1 MSEEQAVES
10 VDDPVTVPS
19 LTTDLRELG
28 LEAGDTVLVH
38 SSLSALGWV
47 CGGPPAVVDALQE
60 VVTETGTVAMPTH
73 SGDYSDPADWSN
85 PPVPDEWEV
94 TIRETMPPYRPAVT
108 PTRVGAVPECFRTYP
123 ETHRSDHPTVS
134 FTAWGAEAE
143 TVVADHELDSRLG
156 EGSPLA
162 RLYELDADV
171 LFLGVGH
178 DTNTSLHLAENR
190 ADIPIETVTGGAP
203 ILVDGDRKWVE
214 FENIEEDT
222 DDFADLGAA
231 FEREIG
237 LTEGQVG
244 AGTAKLMDQRALV
257 DFAVEWLEA
266 NR

>member
-1 MSEEQAVES
+1 MGEEHAVES

-19 LTTDLRELG
+19 LATDLRELG

-60 VVTETGTVAMPTH
+60 VVTDAGTIAMPTH
-73 SGDYSDPADWSN
+73 SGSYSDPADWSN
-85 PPVPDEWEV
+85 PPVPDEWEE

-108 PTRVGAVPECFRTYP
+108 PTQVGAIPECFRTYP
-123 ETHRSDHPTVS
+123 ETRRSAHPTVS
-134 FTAWGAEAE
+134 FAAWGAEAE
-143 TVVADHELDSRLG
+143 SVVADHGLDDRLG
-156 EGSPLA
+156 DGSPLA
-162 RLYELDADV
+162 RLYDLNADV

-190 ADIPIETVTGGAP
+190 AEIPIERVTDGAP
-203 ILVDGDRKWVE
+203 ILEDGRRRWVE
-214 FENIEEDT
+214 MENIAEDT

-231 FEREIG
+231 FEREVG
-237 LTEGQVG
+237 LVEGRVG
-244 AGTAKLMDQRALV
+244 VGTGKLMDQRALV